1 VIFLIVSIVIQV
13 LLIVHVI
20 RTGRNSLWIWAIALL
35 PLAGPIAYLLVEVLP
50 GLRHSRAA
58 RRATT
63 AMRNALDPDRN
74 LRQYASEVRISG
86 DVDSRRRL
94 AEELLSKGQFHEAIE
109 TYRSALTGL
118 YEQDPPLLLGLAR
131 AQFAHEDF
139 AAARA
144 TLDRLIA
151 HNPDFKSPDGHLLY
165 ARALEGEGNLEKAA
179 SEYKVLSDYY
189 PGAEAKVRYGQ
200 LLKRQGQHDA
210 ARQVLQEL
218 LDGAQLA
225 PGHYRKVQREWLEL
239 ARREL

>member
-1 VIFLIVSIVIQV
+1 VIFLIISIVIQV

-20 RTGRNSLWIWAIALL
+20 RTGRNFLWIWAIALL

-50 GLRHSRAA
+50 GLRHSRGA
-58 RRATT
+58 RRATM
-63 AMRNALDPDRN
+63 AMRDTLDPDRN

-86 DVDSRRRL
+86 NVDSRRRL

-109 TYRSALTGL
+109 TYRSALAGL
-118 YEQDPPLLLGLAR
+118 YEQDPQLLLGLAG
-131 AQFAHEDF
+131 AQFRNEDF

-144 TLDRLIA
+144 TLDRLIE
-151 HNPDFKSPDGHLLY
+151 HNPDFRSPDGHLLY

-179 SEYKVLSDYY
+179 SEYKVLSGYY

-200 LLKRQGQHDA
+200 LLKRQGQLEE
-210 ARQVLQEL
+210 ARRVLQEL

-225 PGHYRKVQREWLEL
+225 PGHYRRVQREWLEL

>member
-1 VIFLIVSIVIQV
+1 

-50 GLRHSRAA
+50 GLRHSRGA
-58 RRATT
+58 RRAAT
-63 AMRNALDPDRN
+63 AMRNTLDPDRD
-74 LRQYASEVRISG
+74 LRQYANEVRISG
-86 DVDSRRRL
+86 NVDSRRRL
-94 AEELLSKGQFHEAIE
+94 AEELSSKGQFREAIE

-118 YEQDPPLLLGLAR
+118 YEHDPQLLLGLAG
-131 AQFAHEDF
+131 AQFANADC

-151 HNPDFKSPDGHLLY
+151 ENPDFKSPDGHLLY

-179 SEYKVLSDYY
+179 SEYRVLSDYY
-189 PGAEAKVRYGQ
+189 PGAEAKVRYAQ
-200 LLKRQGQHDA
+200 LLKRQGQNDA

-225 PGHYRKVQREWLEL
+225 PSHYRRVQREWLEL

>member
-1 VIFLIVSIVIQV
+1 VIYLLVSVAIQV

-35 PLAGPIAYLLVEVLP
+35 PLAGPIAYLVVELLP
-50 GLRHSRAA
+50 GLQHSRGA
-58 RRATT
+58 RRAAAAVRDT
-63 AMRNALDPDRN
+63 LDPERD

-86 DVDSRRRL
+86 NVDSRRRL

-118 YEQDPPLLLGLAR
+118 YEQDPQILLGLAR
-131 AQFAHEDF
+131 AQFAQGDF
-139 AAARA
+139 AAART
-144 TLDRLIA
+144 TLDRLIKE
-151 HNPDFKSPDGHLLY
+151 NPDFKSAEGHLLY
-165 ARALEGEGNLEKAA
+165 ARSLEGEGNLARAA
-179 SEYKVLSDYY
+179 SEYRVLSDYY
-189 PGAEAKVRYGQ
+189 PGAEARVRYAQ
-200 LLKRQGQHDA
+200 LLKRQGEHGA

-225 PGHYRKVQREWLEL
+225 PRHYQKAQREWLEL

>member
-1 VIFLIVSIVIQV
+1 MVLLIVSVVIQV

-35 PLAGPIAYLLVEVLP
+35 PLAGPIAYLVVEVLP
-50 GLRHSRAA
+50 GLQHSRGA
-58 RRATT
+58 RRA
-63 AMRNALDPDRN
+63 ASAVRNTLDPDRD
-74 LRQYASEVRISG
+74 LRQYSSEVRISG
-86 DVDSRRRL
+86 NVDSRRRL
-94 AEELLSKGQFHEAIE
+94 AEELLNKGQFRESIE

-118 YEQDPPLLLGLAR
+118 YEHDPQLLLGLAR
-131 AQFAHEDF
+131 AQFASSDF

-151 HNPDFKSPDGHLLY
+151 ENPAFKSPDGHLLY

-179 SEYKVLSDYY
+179 AEYRVLSDYY
-189 PGAEAKVRYGQ
+189 PGAEARVRYAQ
-200 LLKRQGQHDA
+200 LLKRKGEHGG

-225 PGHYRKVQREWLEL
+225 PRHYQKAQREWLEL

>member
-1 VIFLIVSIVIQV
+1 MIFLILSIAVQV
-13 LLIVHVI
+13 VLIVHVI

-50 GLRHSRAA
+50 GLWHGRTA
-58 RRATT
+58 RRAST
-63 AMRNALDPDRN
+63 AVRNTLDPDRN

-86 DVDSRRRL
+86 NVDSRRRL
-94 AEELLSKGQFHEAIE
+94 AEELLSKDQFREAIE

-118 YEQDPPLLLGLAR
+118 YEQDPQLLLGLAR
-131 AQFAHEDF
+131 AQFANAEF
-139 AAARA
+139 SAARA
-144 TLDRLIA
+144 TLDQLIA
-151 HNPDFKSPDGHLLY
+151 HNADFKSADGHLLY

-179 SEYKVLSDYY
+179 SEFRVLSDYY

-225 PGHYRKVQREWLEL
+225 PAHYRRVQREWLDL

>member
-1 VIFLIVSIVIQV
+1 VILLILSIAIQV
-13 LLIVHVI
+13 LMIVHVI

-35 PLAGPIAYLLVEVLP
+35 PLAGPIAYLVVEILP
-50 GLRHSRAA
+50 GLRHSRGA
-58 RRATT
+58 RRAAT
-63 AMRNALDPDRN
+63 AVRDTFDPDRD

-86 DVDSRRRL
+86 NVDSRRRL

-118 YEQDPPLLLGLAR
+118 YEHDPQLLLGLAR
-131 AQFAHEDF
+131 AQFANADF

-151 HNPDFKSPDGHLLY
+151 ENPDFKSPDGHLLY

-179 SEYKVLSDYY
+179 SEYRVLSDYY
-189 PGAEAKVRYGQ
+189 PGAEARVRYAQ
-200 LLKRQGQHDA
+200 LLKRRGQTDT

-225 PGHYRKVQREWLEL
+225 PAHYRKAQREWLEL

>member
-1 VIFLIVSIVIQV
+1 VIFLILSIIVQV

-35 PLAGPIAYLLVEVLP
+35 PLAGPIAYLVVEVLP
-50 GLRHSRAA
+50 GLGRSRAA

-63 AMRNALDPDRN
+63 AMRNTLDPDRN

-86 DVDSRRRL
+86 NVDSRRRL
-94 AEELLSKGQFHEAIE
+94 AEELLNQGQFQEAIE

-118 YEQDPPLLLGLAR
+118 YEQDPQLLLGLAR
-131 AQFAHEDF
+131 AQFAKEEF

-179 SEYKVLSDYY
+179 AEYQVLSDYY
-189 PGAEAKVRYGQ
+189 PGAEARVRYGQ
-200 LLKRQGQHDA
+200 LLKRQGQREE
-210 ARQVLQEL
+210 ARRVLQEL

-225 PGHYRKVQREWLEL
+225 PQHYRRAQREWLEL

>member
-1 VIFLIVSIVIQV
+1 VILLIASIVIQV

-50 GLRHSRAA
+50 GLRHSRTA
-58 RRATT
+58 RRAST
-63 AMRNALDPDRN
+63 AMRDTLDPDRN
-74 LRQYASEVRISG
+74 LRQYANEVRISG
-86 DVDSRRRL
+86 NVDSRRRL

-118 YEQDPPLLLGLAR
+118 YEQDPQLLLGLAG
-131 AQFAHEDF
+131 AQFAQEDF

-151 HNPDFKSPDGHLLY
+151 HNPDFKSPEGHLLY

-225 PGHYRKVQREWLEL
+225 PAHYRKVQREWLDL

>member
-1 VIFLIVSIVIQV
+1 VILLIASIVIQV

-50 GLRHSRAA
+50 GLRHSRTA
-58 RRATT
+58 RRAST
-63 AMRNALDPDRN
+63 AMRDTLDPDRN
-74 LRQYASEVRISG
+74 LRQYANEVRISG
-86 DVDSRRRL
+86 NVDSRRRL

-118 YEQDPPLLLGLAR
+118 YEQDPQLLLGLAG
-131 AQFAHEDF
+131 AQFAQEDF

-151 HNPDFKSPDGHLLY
+151 HNPDFKSPEGHLLY
-165 ARALEGEGNLEKAA
+165 VRALEGEGNLEKAA

-225 PGHYRKVQREWLEL
+225 PAHYRKVQREWLDL